1 MANASIFQ
9 QYLQA
14 PQSVTSK
21 IAALDQADF
30 QRAQMEGAVRQNRL
44 QELAFQRGEQE
55 RAAAQAEASLL
66 QRLAAESGGDETKYA
81 EGLRKVGKFT
91 QAGEIEKA
99 RGARLKENTET
110 LDKRLGIYKSA
121 ADNIQDRN
129 QALGWLQA
137 QFNDPIVGPLI
148 QSRGT
153 FEDLARNIPDNAADP
168 QGFAQWRMATSQGMS
183 KVQEMYAPKP
193 TTIDLGGRKVVIDQ
207 NPNSPTF
214 GKELQGFQVSNPAQD
229 TLIFDPKTGK
239 YVVNEPLVSAKAR
252 IAQAGAPVTMGSPIA
267 AELPS
272 GQQVFVQ
279 PANRPGAAPQVL
291 RVPNTG
297 ETLAPPTKQTAASM
311 SPTLQKEL
319 IETDDTVSASR
330 NVQTALQQALKLN
343 KTAYS
348 GFGADVRAKIRSNL
362 PGESEG
368 ANATVEM
375 NNIILGQAL
384 ESLKAT
390 FGGAP
395 TEGERKILIDLQA
408 SADKTPAQREALL
421 NRAIQAA
428 QRRENSAKAKAEA
441 IRSGRYLTEGVRAPA
456 QPQDQPKAAAPSVS
470 NW

>member
-1 MANASIFQ
+1 MANPNVFA
-9 QYLQA
+9 QYLQ
-14 PQSVTSK
+14 PVRSVSER
-21 IAALDQADF
+21 IAALDEADF
-30 QRAQMEGAVRQNRL
+30 RRAQMEGAVRQNKL

-55 RAAAQAEASLL
+55 RAAAEARAN
-66 QRLAAESGGDETKYA
+66 RLRGLATESGGDEAKYA
-81 EGLRKVGKFT
+81 EALRG
-91 QAGEIEKA
+91 AGEFDKAAEVEKS
-99 RGARLKENTET
+99 RGERLKTQTET
-110 LDKRLGIYKSA
+110 LDKRLNFY
-121 ADNIQDRN
+121 RT
-129 QALGWLQA
+129 QASRIGNRAQAIGW
-137 QFNDPIVGPLI
+137 I
-148 QSRGT
+148 QSQY
-153 FEDLARNIPDNAADP
+153 ADP
-168 QGFAQWRMATSQGMS
+168 VIGPILSKQGTLDQLIAEVPDEKANPQAFTQWMLGEAEGLKQARDHF
-183 KVQEMYAPKP
+183 APKP
-193 TTIDLGGRKVVIDQ
+193 TQVDLGGRKVMVDQ
-207 NPNSPTF
+207 NPNSPTY
-214 GKELQGFQVSNPAQD
+214 GKVLQDYTVSKPAED
-229 TLIFDPKTGK
+229 LLIPGPDGK
-239 YVVNEPLVSAKAR
+239 LVPNQPLIEAKVGIAR
-252 IAQAGAPVTMGSPIA
+252 AGAPVTMGSPIA

-291 RVPNTG
+291 RVPTTG
-297 ETLAPPTKQTAASM
+297 ETLSPPTKQTAASM

-330 NVQTALQQALKLN
+330 NVQTALQQALRLN

-428 QRRENSAKAKAEA
+428 QRRENSARAKAEA
-441 IRSGRYLTEGVRAPA
+441 IRSGRYLTEGVR
-456 QPQDQPKAAAPSVS
+456 QPVQQQEQPKASTPSVS